1 MTLEQAFS
9 KAATLGLTHEQ
20 EVAIINLIGQYGRD
34 EYKRG
39 YEASS
44 AIHKEYSL

>member
-1 MTLEQAFS
+1 MTIEQAFD

-20 EVAIINLIGQYGRD
+20 EVAIMKLIGKYGRD